1 MKITNADV
9 IKNGEQ
15 GLIKQITRDLDW
27 QQVASIL
34 AEKYNLQLKDGQA
47 AYRSGDIVVHNNQVA
62 YQLEFDVT
70 VTLSLMFDRQGECFD
85 VITRPAD
92 QASEEVR
99 HEDEPAGTG
108 TAAAGDTESPEE
120 EAVDTPPSGEDRA
133 DLAADIASMIS
144 DINTD

>member
-15 GLIKQITRDLDW
+15 GLIKLITRDLDW

-34 AEKYNLQLKDGQA
+34 AEKYNLQLKDEQA

-85 VITRPAD
+85 VITRAADPA
-92 QASEEVR
+92 AEEVR
-99 HEDEPAGTG
+99 HEDDPVGAG
-108 TAAAGDTESPEE
+108 TAAAGDREAPEE
-120 EAVDTPPSGEDRA
+120 EAVDTPPAGDDRA